1 MFVVIIIRVNRK
13 RFESQNRGYQVNQTL
28 FSFSENASL
37 KFKTGA
43 QTKV

>member
-13 RFESQNRGYQVNQTL
+13 RFESQNRGYQVNRAF

-43 QTKV
+43 QAEG